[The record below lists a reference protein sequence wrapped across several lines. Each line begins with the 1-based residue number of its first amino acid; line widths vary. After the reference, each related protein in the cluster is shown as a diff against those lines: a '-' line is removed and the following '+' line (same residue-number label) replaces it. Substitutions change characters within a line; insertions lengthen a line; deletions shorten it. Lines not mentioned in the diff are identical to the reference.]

1 MIEQAN
7 LAYSL
12 LENSF
17 EKQTKTN
24 EDRSKK

>member
-7 LAYSL
+7 LAYSP